1 MSGIV
6 ATPFTFLG
14 QIWQS
19 LSPQRNSDSN
29 GLPLPPEIV
38 RHILSYVN
46 CPSTDLPHSDLKAC
60 RLTCKQFAAIG
71 VSFLVEDLYFFA
83 NPRQLRLVELVSK
96 HPVHALNVR
105 RLVYDG
111 SPYRPDSPDWEEID
125 DPRFVNGH
133 VKECPLC
140 SPCLQATFL
149 GNLDR
154 SQREHDGKCQGYHM
168 RKHMS
173 FYYLWYRKQWEI
185 PMARFDYDTLVSAL
199 PRFPGLRHIVYKAS
213 CPRRWMKPHAI
224 IDPPPLTCS
233 LREAG
238 YEPSNHHDLM
248 NLLEAIADSGV
259 AVDSLDI
266 IVDIHF
272 LHTLAQASEKLD
284 KIQSAFITLRS
295 LRLLFITPDS
305 GDAIPGYLENGIM
318 GKLLSAAKSL
328 TTLKLSYGAKTST
341 KSQPDIAYRLGLPL
355 EAYIGSISSLPS
367 DRGLESNFPRLKT
380 LLLGRLSTTERELA
394 SFLSTHPTLQTIEF
408 DGVVLAQ
415 GQWANIGISAALLPN
430 WHTLKCRHLRQD
442 DPVEEASVEWFSMA
456 ESIPGVD
463 PSTIFPA
470 NHPYLVVARRP
481 ISEHS
486 GDKQWQ

>member
-1 MSGIV
+1 
-6 ATPFTFLG
+6 
-14 QIWQS
+14 
-19 LSPQRNSDSN
+19 
-29 GLPLPPEIV
+29 
-38 RHILSYVN
+38 
-46 CPSTDLPHSDLKAC
+46 
-60 RLTCKQFAAIG
+60 
-71 VSFLVEDLYFFA
+71 
-83 NPRQLRLVELVSK
+83 
-96 HPVHALNVR
+96 
-105 RLVYDG
+105 
-111 SPYRPDSPDWEEID
+111 
-125 DPRFVNGH
+125 
-133 VKECPLC
+133 
-140 SPCLQATFL
+140 
-149 GNLDR
+149 
-154 SQREHDGKCQGYHM
+154 
-168 RKHMS
+168 
-173 FYYLWYRKQWEI
+173 
-185 PMARFDYDTLVSAL
+185 MARFDYDTLVSAL